1 MIQRNHNLTPQ
12 DGGGGGAWRGGGG
25 VLPRGDVGQGLGP
38 ALGQAAGGKQVAYDV
53 TVIKKKT
60 I

>member
-38 ALGQAAGGKQVAYDV
+38 APGQAAGGKQVACDV
-53 TVIKKKT
+53 TVI
-60 I
+60 